1 MTSPSWPRAHRR
13 SRRGTASSIV
23 LLVTAGVLPLWTP
36 PAAAAPT
43 APAAYPRSEEATAL
57 ATAVKSGQRVEVAS
71 ERTAYAQV
79 FADPSGKLVME
90 SSAVPQRVRND
101 DGSWSAR
108 DLALAPAADG
118 TLRPAASV
126 ADVRFSPGGTGPA
139 VTAVADGKRLELSWP
154 GALPKPAVTGDS
166 AVYAGVLSG
175 VDLVLRATP
184 TGFTHVLVVRTP
196 EAADDAR
203 VRQVGFT
210 VGGDARLV
218 EDPDGGL
225 RAIAGDVEIASADK
239 PIMWDSA
246 APAAAATARA
256 ARSNTPAGSTH
267 AQPGEAATVREM
279 AAEVTAGGDLRLVPD
294 ASLLDAPKERFPLYI
309 DPAWSTGKSRWAY
322 ATSNNSNNNVHNVWV
337 GLNPSTGVTHR
348 SFFVFPTSA
357 IKGKHIESAYVQMK
371 LEHSW
376 SCSDEPTSMYWAG
389 GLSGAPRTAWATGLK
404 GWMATVSSHANE
416 AGGCGTIQP
425 DPWNNFQGSAVTS
438 RIQAIAS
445 GGASDITIAF
455 TGQAQNGT
463 LEHAQARWK
472 RFSMNDAKL
481 IVDFDTPP
489 AEPTG
494 LRPAGNGSG
503 CGTIGTLNATF
514 QAVPQDADGHAQSVE
529 WEWAEVSASGA
540 YTTQPAPGRTTAS
553 AGGLAQAA
561 SVRLTEGRKYAFRA
575 RSTDPA
581 PYSITGPW
589 SAWCEFVAD
598 ISRPAQPTIT
608 MTTPPTGPGTPV
620 VYTITSTESD
630 VTKFRFGWAQTA
642 VAEVTATTSGALKT
656 ATVKLTAPKYGLI
669 NLYAYA
675 VDATLNDGVLGKSE
689 DFIVDRKRPAVARFG
704 LETYP
709 GINESAALADQQA
722 ALAGDTPLT
731 TVNTTWTDNGR
742 LVNGRTLTFGN
753 TAAQATAP
761 GLVPDM
767 TKSFSV
773 AAWVK
778 LNDLNGFQTV
788 VAKDAAAGQ
797 WSPFRLQM
805 RTDTGGPSWCMT
817 LNARVDHGSALS
829 VCSPVK
835 PVAARW
841 MHVAGAWDATD
852 GKIRVWV
859 DGSETNDTF
868 LTPVST
874 TGALVVGRATNAG
887 AAADQLRGSVAD
899 VQFFDRVLVKG
910 DFTGVLPDDPESGG
924 VAEPGMLTPL
934 EVGNWDFEGAGWCY
948 EEGAYQSADRAC
960 QAPDATAFNRR
971 LSMTTG
977 AGLVAGRDGS
987 NALQL
992 NDVHFV
998 DDPSDPR
1005 YGTGT
1010 AERAHA
1016 QWNTAAA
1023 GQPETWVHSPVARTD
1038 QSFTVAAWLRPD
1050 QLPYGTHTAIS
1061 LPGNV
1066 QATGYIGIRTYTV
1079 DGVTQRR
1086 WAISTQDA
1094 DAVTGRS
1101 GGVSATTNLIDE
1113 DDLGAVWTH
1122 VTAVFDASTKTVRLY
1137 LNGDLAGTGTWAG
1150 PWPTAGPF
1158 TLGAGRYSATAGA
1171 TTGQWVDQWRGAID
1185 DVHVFQGA
1193 ATDSA
1198 VRTLFDAES

>member
-1 MTSPSWPRAHRR
+1 M
-13 SRRGTASSIV
+13 
-23 LLVTAGVLPLWTP
+23 PLWTGS
-36 PAAAAPT
+36 PASAAP
-43 APAAYPRSEEATAL
+43 APPAYPRSEEATAL
-57 ATAVKSGQRVEVAS
+57 ASAAESGRRVEVTS

-79 FADPSGKLVME
+79 FAEPSGTLVME
-90 SSAVPQRVRND
+90 SAAVPQRVRDD
-101 DGSWSAR
+101 DGSWSDR
-108 DLALAPAADG
+108 DLTLRPAADG
-118 TLRPAASV
+118 TLQPAASV

-139 VTAVADGKRLELSWP
+139 VTAVADGKRLELSWT
-154 GALPKPAVTGDS
+154 GALPKPAVSGDS
-166 AVYAGVLSG
+166 AVYAEVLSG

-184 TGFTHVLVVRTP
+184 TGFTHVLVVKTP
-196 EAADDAR
+196 AAADDAR
-203 VRQVGFT
+203 VRQVGFA

-225 RAIAGDVEIASADK
+225 RAIAGDVEIAAADK

-246 APAAAATARA
+246 APAVATNARAAAT
-256 ARSNTPAGSTH
+256 NKPAGSTH

-279 AAEVTAGGDLRLVPD
+279 AAEVTAAGDLKLVPD

-357 IKGKHIESAYVQMK
+357 IKGKHIQSAYVQMK

-389 GLSGAPRTAWATGLK
+389 GLTGAPRTAWATGLK

-438 RIQAIAS
+438 RIQAIATGGS
-445 GGASDITIAF
+445 GDITIGF
-455 TGQAQNGT
+455 TGQAANGT

-481 IVDFDTPP
+481 IVDYDTPP
-489 AEPTG
+489 SQPTS

-503 CGTIGTLNATF
+503 CGAVGTLTGTF

-540 YTTQPAPGRTTAS
+540 YTTQPAPGRTN
-553 AGGLAQAA
+553 A
-561 SVRLTEGRKYAFRA
+561 SVGGVAQSSTVRLAEGKKYAFRA

-581 PYSITGPW
+581 PYNITGPW
-589 SAWCEFVAD
+589 SSWCEFYPD
-598 ISRPAQPTIT
+598 ITRPAQPTIT
-608 MTTPPTGPGTPV
+608 MITAPTGPGTPA

-630 VTKFRFGWAQTA
+630 VTKFRYGWAQTA
-642 VAEVTATTSGALKT
+642 VVEAAATTSGGLKT
-656 ATVKLTAPKYGLI
+656 ATIKLTAPKYGLI

-675 VDATLNDGVLGKSE
+675 VDATQNDGVLGKSE

-722 ALAGDTPLT
+722 ALSGDTPLT
-731 TVNTTWTDNGR
+731 TANTTWTDNGR
-742 LVNGRTLTFGN
+742 LVNGRTLTFN
-753 TAAQATAP
+753 DPAAQAMAT
-761 GLVPDM
+761 GLTPDV

-778 LNDLNGFQTV
+778 LSDLNGYQAIVTKE
-788 VAKDAAAGQ
+788 AGAGQ
-797 WSPFRLQM
+797 WSPFRLQL
-805 RTDTGGPSWCMT
+805 REDFGPKWCMT
-817 LNARVDHGSALS
+817 MNLRLDIGDNARA
-829 VCSPVK
+829 CSTTVPV
-835 PVAARW
+835 VGRW
-841 MHVAGAWDATD
+841 THVAGAYDAVD

-859 DGSETNDTF
+859 DGVENSATF
-868 LTPVST
+868 LNPVTTP
-874 TGALVVGRATNAG
+874 GALLVGRARNTG
-887 AAADQLRGSVAD
+887 TVADQLRGSVAD

-910 DFTGVLPDDPESGG
+910 DFTGVLADDPESGG
-924 VAEPGMLTPL
+924 VAEAGLLTPL
-934 EVGNWDFEGAGWCY
+934 QVADWDFEGAGWCY
-948 EEGAYQSADRAC
+948 QEGDYQSADRSC

-987 NALQL
+987 NALEV

-998 DDPSDPR
+998 DDPADPR

-1023 GQPETWVHSPVARTD
+1023 GAPETWVHSPVARTD
-1038 QSFTVAAWLRPD
+1038 QSFTVSAWLRPD
-1050 QLPYGTHTAIS
+1050 KLPYGTHTAIS
-1061 LPGNV
+1061 LAGNV
-1066 QATGYIGIRTYTV
+1066 QAVGYIGIRTYTV

-1101 GGVSATTNLIDE
+1101 GGVSATTHLVE
-1113 DDLGAVWTH
+1113 EEDLGAVWTH
-1122 VTAVFDASTKTVRLY
+1122 VTAVFDVPTKTVRLY
-1137 LNGDLAGTGTWAG
+1137 LNGDFIDDGPWSGQWPAAG
-1150 PWPTAGPF
+1150 PL
-1158 TLGAGRYSATAGA
+1158 TLGAGRYSAVAGA
-1171 TTGQWVDQWRGAID
+1171 TTGAWVDQWRGAID
-1185 DVHVFQGA
+1185 DVHVYQGA

-1198 VRTLFDAES
+1198 VKAFFDAQS